1 MKLGYGLTRA
11 SQVNDI
17 AYDVV
22 AALGGNTNA
31 YKLLIETAAQE
42 TDSGKYPDKSA
53 YGAGVGLNQFDPIG
67 FYDTQKRTSQR
78 VKDIVLEVFGVDV
91 DKVSHNELAYS
102 PLLSFIW
109 CRMFYLLRPGAIPD
123 TIELRGKYWKMWF
136 NSFKGAGTVEEY
148 VKNAEALQGVC

>member
-1 MKLGYGLTRA
+1 MKLGYGLTRTG
-11 SQVNDI
+11 QVNDI

-22 AALGGNTNA
+22 VALGGSTNA

-42 TDSGKYPDKSA
+42 TKSGKYRDRSA
-53 YGAGVGLNQFDPIG
+53 YGAGVGLCQFDPIG
-67 FYDTQKRTSQR
+67 FHDTQDRISQR
-78 VKDIVLEVFGVDV
+78 VKDIVLEAFGIDV

-123 TIELRGKYWKMWF
+123 SIEFRGRYWKLHY
-136 NSFKGAGTVEEY
+136 NSFKGAGTVTEY